1 MNQPNLFEQMLGA
14 AAKNIQTS
22 VQSFTATIDSLAPA
36 AQQFVE
42 QSTEGLGQAASV
54 FAENPFIQAT
64 ARLPGLRWMSAAL
77 GQINI
82 LDIQQKTDRLRQQYP
97 HETTDQLV
105 QRIIQTASFNAAGI
119 GLATNLLPPIAVG
132 LFAIDIAA
140 VATLQAEMLYQIA
153 ALYGFSASEPAR
165 RGEVLAIYALSMG
178 GTGVLKTI
186 LSVPEVIPVVGA
198 VIGASSD
205 AALLFALGQ
214 IANQYYAAKRNRTT
228 LS

>member
-1 MNQPNLFEQMLGA
+1 MSQPNPFEQMLEA
-14 AAKNIQTS
+14 VAKNVQTS
-22 VQSFTATIDSLAPA
+22 VQSVSTAIDELAPN

-42 QSTEGLGQAASV
+42 QSTEGLGQAAAI
-54 FAENPFIQAT
+54 FAENPLIQAT

-82 LDIQQKTDRLRQQYP
+82 LDIQQKTDTLRRQYP
-97 HETTDQLV
+97 TETTDQLA
-105 QRIIQTASFNAAGI
+105 QRVIQSAALNAAGI
-119 GLATNLLPPIAVG
+119 GLATNLLPPMAVG

-140 VATLQAEMLYQIA
+140 VATLQAEMLYRIS
-153 ALYGFSASEPAR
+153 ALYGFSATEPAR

-186 LSVPEVIPVVGA
+186 LSFPEMIPAIGA

-205 AALLFALGQ
+205 AALLFGLGQ
-214 IANQYYAAKRNRTT
+214 VANQYYATKRNR
-228 LS
+228 SVVS